1 MPKSETPSF
10 NLWIAPWIT
19 LEHPSG
25 GAETVG
31 IAAAL
36 LRAHEFMAVYDLS
49 PLVIA
54 GTHRLLTAIA
64 QAIFDPQRPND
75 IKALWRAGQFPAE
88 RIEAFGARY
97 ADRFDLFSESAPFFQ
112 SADLPVHPTKAE
124 QDKLKSISQLT
135 VETSRT
141 TALQHYRHGRE
152 MEEQFCPTCAARG
165 LVTIP
170 MFITSGGRG
179 LKTSINGE
187 PPIYVIPGGET
198 LYQSLTASVLLPDYQ
213 PAVRA
218 RSNDTPWWEHAPIV
232 TTGDVDEIGY
242 LHSLTFPA
250 RRVRLIPE
258 QPDGS
263 CTRCG
268 QASKWVIREMFFE
281 AGECRSKEAKETQF
295 WQDPFVAYRQSGEK
309 KPVPIRSQA
318 GKALWRE
325 FVGLLVSHTDEEQK
339 GKGRKALRPRVLD
352 QISDR
357 RLADDVPTYP
367 VRCIGPRTRMGQ
379 PKIFEWLD
387 TGFDVPPAILRD
399 ADVAHHI
406 SKALE
411 FADECE
417 KGILA
422 VFRQFFG
429 GKFAKSERN
438 KHLKE
443 QMRDNYW
450 ATLAEPF
457 RLYVLAL
464 GAAGNSEARK
474 PISGRWAD
482 NVIDAAWTAFKQ
494 AADAV
499 GDDAASLRQRVQG
512 ENRCRYTLNVKHKK
526 FWIERSN
533 PDE

>member
-1 MPKSETPSF
+1 MPESEIPSF
-10 NLWIAPWIT
+10 NLWTVPWIT
-19 LEHPSG
+19 LEQPSG

-36 LRAHEFMAVYDLS
+36 LRAHEFTAIYDPS

-64 QAIFDPQRPND
+64 QATCDPQRPND
-75 IKALWRAGQFPAE
+75 LKALWRAGQFPAE
-88 RIEAFGARY
+88 WIEAFGARY
-97 ADRFDLFSESAPFFQ
+97 AGRFDLFSESAPFFQ
-112 SADLPVHPTKAE
+112 SADLPLRPTKAE
-124 QDKLKSISQLT
+124 RGKLKSVSQLT
-135 VETSRT
+135 VETSRS

-152 MEEQFCPTCAARG
+152 MEEQFCPVCAARG

-179 LKTSINGE
+179 LKPSINGE
-187 PPIYVIPGGET
+187 PPLYVIPGGT
-198 LYQSLTASVLLPDYQ
+198 SLYQSLVASVLLPDYQ

-218 RSNDTPWWEHAPIV
+218 HDGDTPWWEHAPIV
-232 TTGDVDEIGY
+232 TTGDVDDIGY

-258 QPDGS
+258 PPSGS

-268 QASKWVIREMFFE
+268 ETSEWGIRQMFFE

-295 WQDPFVAYRQSGEK
+295 WQDPFVAYRQRGEK
-309 KPVPIRSQA
+309 KPVPIRPQS

-325 FVGLLVSHTDEEQK
+325 FVGLLVSQDE
-339 GKGRKALRPRVLD
+339 GKKAALRPRVLD
-352 QISDR
+352 QISDQH
-357 RLADDVPTYP
+357 LADDLPTYP

-379 PKIFEWLD
+379 SKIFEWLD
-387 TGFDVPPAILRD
+387 TGFDVPPAVLSD

-406 SKALE
+406 GQALE

-417 KGILA
+417 KGIRA

-429 GKFAKSERN
+429 GKSTKSERN
-438 KHLKE
+438 KRLKE
-443 QMRDNYW
+443 QMRDAYW
-450 ATLAEPF
+450 AALAEPF

-464 GAAGNSEARK
+464 GAASDPEARK
-474 PISGRWAD
+474 PISGQWAD
-482 NVIDAAWTAFKQ
+482 DVIVAAWTAFKQ

-512 ENRCRYTLNVKHKK
+512 EDRCRYTLNVKRKK
-526 FWIERSN
+526 FWVERSKSQ
-533 PDE
+533 